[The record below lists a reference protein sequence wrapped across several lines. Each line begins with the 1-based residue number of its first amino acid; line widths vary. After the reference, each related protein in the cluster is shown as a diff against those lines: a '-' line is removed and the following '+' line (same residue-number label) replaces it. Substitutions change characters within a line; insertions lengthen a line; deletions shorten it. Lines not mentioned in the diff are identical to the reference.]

1 MSGSRQRLVLPS
13 LKKMVESLVGSGFD
27 ILFHLDTDWVPML
40 PFFGEL
46 PQGRYI
52 VELENTDIRK
62 AKEILYGHMCVKGNV
77 SSTLLALGTAGEVES
92 ESRRLIDDLAT
103 GGGFILASGCEVPI
117 DAPLENVRALIDA
130 ARKYG
135 AY

>member
-1 MSGSRQRLVLPS
+1 
-13 LKKMVESLVGSGFD
+13 
-27 ILFHLDTDWVPML
+27 ML
-40 PFFGEL
+40 PFFRQL

-62 AKEILYGHMCVKGNV
+62 AKEILYGHMCIKGNV
-77 SSTLLALGTAGEVES
+77 NSTLLSLGTPGEVER
-92 ESRRLIDDLAT
+92 EARNLIDDLAV

-117 DAPLENVRALIDA
+117 DAPLENVRALINA
-130 ARKYG
+130 AKKYG